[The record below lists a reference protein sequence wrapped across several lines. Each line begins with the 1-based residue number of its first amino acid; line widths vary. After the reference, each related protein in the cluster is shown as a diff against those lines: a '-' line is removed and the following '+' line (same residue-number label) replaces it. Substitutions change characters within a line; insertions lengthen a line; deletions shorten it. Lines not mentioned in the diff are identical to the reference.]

1 MYMQICSLFA
11 LLPPAL
17 TEGGKGVHPRG
28 EEAGGGSTYKDFKQ
42 FRS

>member
-17 TEGGKGVHPRG
+17 TQGGKGVNPRG
-28 EEAGGGSTYKDFKQ
+28 EGRGSTYKAFKQ
-42 FRS
+42 F